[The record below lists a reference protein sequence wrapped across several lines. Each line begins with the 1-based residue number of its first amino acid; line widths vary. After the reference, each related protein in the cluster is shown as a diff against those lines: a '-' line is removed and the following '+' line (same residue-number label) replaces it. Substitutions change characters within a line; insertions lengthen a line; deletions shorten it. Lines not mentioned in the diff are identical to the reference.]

1 MCETAPD
8 YKPGLY
14 TNWEKRIEHLEKLRY
29 LLLGAQIA
37 VLTFALNK
45 VFITEPGNLD
55 QTGLQI
61 LHLASAVFAL
71 VIARLIENVS
81 RGAHTAATELMLLE
95 YQMGVVQQGLGYY
108 ARRAG
113 LRRRGFRLLPV
124 AGDLLCILFI
134 AASCLDQGLGKR
146 YESPVLYLFLI
157 LLLVALFLGVEN
169 HRRSEKMF
177 ENKDNLDRWC
187 QQNAQ
192 LLAQG
197 QAGAALTDRK

>member
-45 VFITEPGNLD
+45 LFASEPGNLD
-55 QTGLQI
+55 PIGLQI
-61 LHLASAVFAL
+61 LHLASAIFAL

-81 RGAHTAATELMLLE
+81 GKANTAATELMLLE
-95 YQMGVVQQGLGYY
+95 YQMGVVLQGLGYY

-113 LRRRGFRLLPV
+113 LRRHGFILLPV
-124 AGDLLCILFI
+124 AGDLLGMLFI
-134 AASCLDQGLGKR
+134 AASCLEQGLWRR
-146 YESPVLYLFLI
+146 YESPVLYIFLI
-157 LLLVALFLGVEN
+157 LLVVALYFGWEN
-169 HRRSEKMF
+169 HCRSVRMLEK
-177 ENKDNLDRWC
+177 KDDLDRWC

-197 QAGAALTDRK
+197 KAGAALADRK